1 MSAKLNRTSQG
12 PGWIEVIL
20 GALLSVILGGVVGA
34 ALMVARP
41 VITAKDTVKEA
52 DRDPKSVYYVQGARD
67 PSKSRSAL
75 AKRKA
80 FGEGQSVTLA
90 EDELN
95 ALAALSPSVLAS
107 PGAESPPPA
116 PKKADPAKP
125 AENAAPTVS
134 SGVLNFRMRDG
145 KLQVS
150 APVTL
155 NVLGLAPKVI
165 VQANG
170 VFVKADNGYTFE
182 PETIHVG
189 SLPLHRLPFAPGYA
203 QAQLLSTL
211 TVPDDIAAS
220 WAKLASVSVEGNTL
234 KLTMP

>member
-1 MSAKLNRTSQG
+1 MSAKLNRTPHG

-20 GALLSVILGGVVGA
+20 GALLSLILGVVVGA
-34 ALMVARP
+34 ALLVARP
-41 VITAKDTVKEA
+41 VITAKDTPKEA
-52 DRDPKSVYYVQGARD
+52 DRDPKAVYFVQGARD

-95 ALAALSPSVLAS
+95 ALAALSPNVLAS
-107 PGAESPPPA
+107 PGAETPPPA
-116 PKKADPAKP
+116 PKKADAAKP
-125 AENAAPTVS
+125 AESAAPTVS
-134 SGVLNFRMRDG
+134 SGALNFRMRDG

-150 APVTL
+150 VPMTID
-155 NVLGLAPKVI
+155 VLGLAPKVI

-170 VFVKADNGYTFE
+170 TFVKADRGYTFE
-182 PETIHVG
+182 PETIYVG
-189 SLPLHRLPFAPGYA
+189 SLPLHRLPFATGFGREK
-203 QAQLLSTL
+203 LLSNL
-211 TVPDDIAAS
+211 SIPDDVAAS
-220 WAKLASVSVEGNTL
+220 WAKLASVAIEGNTL

>member
-1 MSAKLNRTSQG
+1 MSAKLNRTSHG

-20 GALLSVILGGVVGA
+20 GALLSLILGVVVGV
-34 ALMVARP
+34 ALLVARP
-41 VITAKDTVKEA
+41 VITAKDTPKEA
-52 DRDPKSVYYVQGARD
+52 DRDPKAVYYVPGARD

-95 ALAALSPSVLAS
+95 ALAALSPTVLAS
-107 PGAESPPPA
+107 PGAENPPPA
-116 PKKADPAKP
+116 PKKADAAKP
-125 AENAAPTVS
+125 AESVAPTVS
-134 SGVLNFRMRDG
+134 SGVMNFRMRDG

-150 APVTL
+150 VPVTL
-155 NVLGLAPKVI
+155 DVLGIAPKVT

-170 VFVKADNGYTFE
+170 TFVKEDNGYRFE
-182 PETIHVG
+182 PETIHIG
-189 SLPLHRLPFAPGYA
+189 SLPLHRLPLAPSYA
-203 QAQLLSTL
+203 RAKLLSGISI
-211 TVPDDIAAS
+211 PDDVAAS
-220 WAKLASVSVEGNTL
+220 WAKLANVAIEGNTL

>member
-1 MSAKLNRTSQG
+1 MSAKLNRTAYG

-20 GALLSVILGGVVGA
+20 GALLSLILGVIVGV
-34 ALMVARP
+34 ALLVARP
-41 VITAKDTVKEA
+41 VITAKDTPKEA
-52 DRDPKSVYYVQGARD
+52 DRDPKAVYYVQGARD

-80 FGEGQSVTLA
+80 FGEGQSVSLA

-95 ALAALSPSVLAS
+95 ALAALSPNVLAS

-116 PKKADPAKP
+116 PKKADATKP
-125 AENAAPTVS
+125 AESAAPTVS
-134 SGVLNFRMRDG
+134 SGVLNFRIREG

-150 APVTL
+150 VPVTL
-155 NVLGLAPKVI
+155 DVLGLTSKVM

-170 VFVKADNGYTFE
+170 IFVKEDNGYVFE

-189 SLPLHRLPFAPGYA
+189 SLPLHRLPLATGYGREK
-203 QAQLLSTL
+203 LLSSM
-211 TVPDDIAAS
+211 PIPADIAAS
-220 WAKLASVSVEGNTL
+220 WAKLASVSIEGNTL

>member
-1 MSAKLNRTSQG
+1 MSAKLKRTAYG

-20 GALLSVILGGVVGA
+20 GALLSVILGLVVGA
-34 ALMVARP
+34 ALLVARP
-41 VITAKDTVKEA
+41 VVTAKDTPKEA
-52 DRDPKSVYYVQGARD
+52 ERDPKAVYYVQGARD

-95 ALAALSPSVLAS
+95 ALAALSPNVLAS

-116 PKKADPAKP
+116 AKKADGPKP
-125 AENAAPTVS
+125 AESAAPTVS
-134 SGVLNFRMRDG
+134 AGVLNFRMRDG

-155 NVLGLAPKVI
+155 NVLGVAAKVI
-165 VQANG
+165 MQANG
-170 VFVKADNGYTFE
+170 TFVKEANGFVFE
-182 PETIHVG
+182 PETIHLG
-189 SLPLHRLPFAPGYA
+189 SLPLHRLPMASGFA
-203 QAQLLSTL
+203 QDKLLSTL

-234 KLTMP
+234 KLTLP